1 MILKAIKTKK
11 LSELDKV
18 NICKLK
24 NSNWNFGIRSQI
36 YFFNKTYKAN
46 DIHFLVENRNILI
59 GYNCLRKRNMFISNR
74 KFNYFLFDTLIISK
88 RHRKKNL
95 GGLLMH
101 FNNIYIKNE
110 KMISIL
116 LCEKNLIKF
125 YSKFG
130 WINFNSK
137 NIKNFKKDKYLM
149 TFNNYLFKNSKKE
162 IKINF

>member
-1 MILKAIKTKK
+1 
-11 LSELDKV
+11 
-18 NICKLK
+18 
-24 NSNWNFGIRSQI
+24 
-36 YFFNKTYKAN
+36 
-46 DIHFLVENRNILI
+46 
-59 GYNCLRKRNMFISNR
+59 MFISNR